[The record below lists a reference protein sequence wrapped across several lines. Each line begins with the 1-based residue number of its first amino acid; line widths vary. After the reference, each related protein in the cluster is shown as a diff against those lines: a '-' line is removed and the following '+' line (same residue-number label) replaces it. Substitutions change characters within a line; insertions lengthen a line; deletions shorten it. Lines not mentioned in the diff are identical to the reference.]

1 MRRLDRNIE
10 RIEDILSVL
19 DRSKICHLA
28 MVGKDNQP
36 YVVPLNYGYEYKRG
50 QLSLFMHCAKE
61 GQKLDIL
68 RSNPSVCFEADS
80 ASGLISGPQAC
91 NYSQKFESVI
101 AFGQAEIVNNFDIKL
116 QGLRL
121 IMEHQTGEKDWDF
134 DTQSVSRVEVIRV
147 TVNSITGKRHI

>member
-19 DRSKICHLA
+19 DHSKICHLA
-28 MVGKDNQP
+28 MVDKDNQP

-91 NYSQKFESVI
+91 DYSQKFESVI
-101 AFGQAEIVNNFDIKL
+101 AFGQAEIVNNFEFKL
-116 QGLRL
+116 RGLRI
-121 IMEHQTGEKDWDF
+121 IMEHQTGEKNWDF
-134 DTQSVSRVEVIRV
+134 DPQSTSRVEVICV